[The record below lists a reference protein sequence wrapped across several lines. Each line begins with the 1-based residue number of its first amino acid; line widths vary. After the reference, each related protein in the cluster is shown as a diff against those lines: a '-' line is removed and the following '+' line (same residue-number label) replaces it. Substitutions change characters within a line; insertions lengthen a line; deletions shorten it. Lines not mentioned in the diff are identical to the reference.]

1 MIRKGHQ
8 SLNAS
13 SGTNTPLVIGTVTTP
28 SEESEGVSTFKEH
41 ALVLSEKLKHRAS
54 FQKARINTTAQLHAH
69 SVGLSKEYQER
80 GQVKAGIYKKYIQA
94 ASKIGFIMFVLTSV
108 AQQAAS
114 VLATITLRY
123 WGEHN
128 REVGDN
134 RDVFKYLVFYGA
146 FALLSSLLSALSA
159 ILMWVY
165 CAVRSARNL
174 HDMVIIFQLTLRVL
188 NLF

>member
-1 MIRKGHQ
+1 M
-8 SLNAS
+8 A
-13 SGTNTPLVIGTVTTP
+13 
-28 SEESEGVSTFKEH
+28 SEESEGHSKFEDH
-41 ALVLSEKLKHRAS
+41 ASVLSEKLKHRDS
-54 FQKARINTTAQLHAH
+54 FQKARIDTTAQLRAH
-69 SVGLSKEYQER
+69 SIGLSKEHQER

-94 ASKIGFIMFVLTSV
+94 ASKIGFIMFVFTAV

-159 ILMWVY
+159 VLMWVY

-174 HDMVIIFQLTLRVL
+174 HDMVIIFNFHTVRVL
-188 NLF
+188 NLFQMLYSLMRAPLSFFEMTPIGR